1 MESEPATAVVAAGE
15 LGATEVAVGTADA
28 VVVGGL
34 SPLDGLSPV
43 SDEDRSEDLVDDKDG
58 PGGLVDDK
66 DGHASEAAAHLEM
79 DAVIDPAST
88 RGIILKAFKSFGA

>member
-15 LGATEVAVGTADA
+15 WGATEVAVGTADA

-34 SPLDGLSPV
+34 SPWDGLSPV
-43 SDEDRSEDLVDDKDG
+43 GDEDRSEDLVDDKDG

-66 DGHASEAAAHLEM
+66 DGHACN
-79 DAVIDPAST
+79 DC
-88 RGIILKAFKSFGA
+88 KACPGSGSSRLRTT